1 MRHEKP
7 TMMQVMALVAMLV
20 LGATGCSGGGQGM
33 SDTLRAQQAKDS
45 KALEDLYEGVQ
56 GHWEGVVANPAI
68 GLEPFRAEFNLYTY
82 YVSDGTNPDGSAR
95 VRPAL
100 RGRFR
105 PVDFVSETD
114 LITLSGDFDRN
125 GRLIMTGQIASG
137 ASGTTSGGASGASG
151 ADVKILSL
159 RGTVLGGKMNIEVT
173 REGGVWGFLEA
184 TRTSTDASAPVAGEA
199 AEYRERFLRVYGP
212 FEGTYV
218 GQLKAANGNNYGVQI
233 AVVIIERPLASGGSR
248 PMLMALYRRL
258 DIPVGAG
265 IEWSLDVDYNLQ
277 TGDIVMRESSLNPP
291 STIPGAWV
299 MSISGKLGVVN
310 GKKTMKVTIRNKTS
324 TLGDVVAIRK

>member
-1 MRHEKP
+1 MMMRF
-7 TMMQVMALVAMLV
+7 MILIAMFV
-20 LGATGCSGGGQGM
+20 FGATGCSGGGQSM
-33 SDTLRAQQAKDS
+33 NDTLRAQQAKDS
-45 KALEDLYEGVQ
+45 KALEDLYSGVQ

-82 YVSDGTNPDGSAR
+82 YVSDGTNPDGSPR

-105 PVDFVSETD
+105 PMDFVSETD

-125 GRLIMTGQIASG
+125 GRLIMTGQIAAG
-137 ASGTTSGGASGASG
+137 ASSTSAGGASGASG

-173 REGGVWGFLEA
+173 REGGVWGYLEA
-184 TRTSTDASAPVAGEA
+184 TRTSMDASAPVAGEA

-218 GQLKAANGNNYGVQI
+218 GNLKAANGNGYGVQI

-248 PMLMALYRRL
+248 PTLMALYRRL

-299 MSISGKLGVVN
+299 MSISGKLGTVN
-310 GKKTMKVTIRNKTS
+310 GKKTMSVTIRNKTS
-324 TLGDVVAIRK
+324 TLGDVVATRK